1 MKRVFLYIIL
11 ILASAG
17 FINPGFPQHNN
28 LQSNLTTPEKIKIQ
42 TVILNEIEEG
52 ILNNDV
58 NSISKYFSSQ
68 PYISLM
74 NGVNGYYSSNQTFYI
89 LEDFFKSFKVVSFR
103 FDEKKTDESVAYG
116 KGSYY
121 FERKGKREAANLY
134 ITLSKAGSKWYIT
147 QISINK

>member
-1 MKRVFLYIIL
+1 MKRAFLYIIL
-11 ILASAG
+11 IITAAG
-17 FINPGFPQHNN
+17 FIEPLLSQHNN
-28 LQSNLTTPEKIKIQ
+28 LQRNLTTPEKIKIQ
-42 TVILNEIEEG
+42 SVILNEIEDG

-58 NSISKYFSSQ
+58 QSISKYFSSQ

-103 FDEKKTDESVAYG
+103 FDVKKTDESVAFG
-116 KGSYY
+116 KGTYY
-121 FERKGKREAANLY
+121 YERKGKRESANLY
-134 ITLSKAGSKWYIT
+134 ITLSKSGSKWYIT